1 MPQDY
6 VVLQVCNS
14 IDLESLRQRNKGPA
28 SNCADGNL
36 SGPSAQHEDKTGKQD
51 RHRHMIA
58 VGIGR
63 AMPTVAVGTSLAV
76 GIDIARPS
84 AQPMPSARPS
94 AQIFVLLTHDIICF
108 HLVYI
113 WSVWFGDLG
122 PGFNPFNQHL
132 HTVNSPP
139 HAYGNYSAAKIW
151 FLE

>member
-6 VVLQVCNS
+6 IVLQVCNS
-14 IDLESLRQRNKGPA
+14 IDLESLRERNKGPA

-36 SGPSAQHEDKTGKQD
+36 SGLSAQHEDEAGKQD

-63 AMPTVAVGTSLAV
+63 AMSTVAAGTSLAV
-76 GIDIARPS
+76 DIDIARPS
-84 AQPMPSARPS
+84 AQPMPSA
-94 AQIFVLLTHDIICF
+94 QIFVLLTHEGIICF

-113 WSVWFGDLG
+113 WSVWLGDLG

-132 HTVNSPP
+132 HTVHSPP